1 MGNNNLVTGGGGV
14 VLAVIGTFL
23 LASGT
28 GPFILG
34 LLALIAGVGLV
45 VHLLL
50 RQTESAG
57 KSSSTATS
65 GASLGA
71 GLAGLTGLIDFSGVK
86 NMSALN
92 QWVAGGLMAVLSLV
106 GLFLYSRAT
115 DGMFGLFGG
124 LLFFFGLAVVIVLVH
139 QATDYSHE
147 HQPKSDDQKPS
158 DQGPAAA

>member
-1 MGNNNLVTGGGGV
+1 MMTGGGGV

-28 GPFILG
+28 GPFVLG
-34 LLALIAGVGLV
+34 LLALIIGVGLV

-50 RQTESAG
+50 RRTEASTERSSAAAAG
-57 KSSSTATS
+57 P
-65 GASLGA
+65 SLGA
-71 GLAGLTGLIDFSGVK
+71 GLAGLFDFSGLK
-86 NMSALN
+86 GMTGTN
-92 QWVAGGLMAVLSLV
+92 QWVAGGMSGVLSLV

-115 DGMFGLFGG
+115 DGMFGLFGAI
-124 LLFFFGLAVVIVLVH
+124 LFFFGLAVVIVLVH

-147 HQPKSDDQKPS
+147 HHTKHDDETPS